1 MFEKLLSFFFFLPD
15 FEIRMDA
22 NQSQVLPF
30 SDVDVVTSTDIQR
43 LFTHTHLLSCLYLN
57 LNSQRL
63 HIK

>member
-1 MFEKLLSFFFFLPD
+1 
-15 FEIRMDA
+15 MDN

-30 SDVDVVTSTDIQR
+30 SDVDVVTATDIQR
-43 LFTHTHLLSCLYLN
+43 LFTHTHLLSSLYLN